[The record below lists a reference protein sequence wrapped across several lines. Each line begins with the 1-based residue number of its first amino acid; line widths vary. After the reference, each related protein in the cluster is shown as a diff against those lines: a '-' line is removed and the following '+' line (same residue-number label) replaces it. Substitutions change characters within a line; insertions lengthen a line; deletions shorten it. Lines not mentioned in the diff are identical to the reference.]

1 MTYLVV
7 SRRVGTPGEEYT
19 PASEADAQRLLAG
32 GFIRLADKVST
43 DKPPKAR
50 KVKPAPEETTSW
62 QVAPTYPTQAKY

>member
-19 PASEADAQRLLAG
+19 PANEADAQRLLAG

-43 DKPPKAR
+43 NKPPKAR
-50 KVKPAPEETTSW
+50 KVKPAPEET
-62 QVAPTYPTQAKY
+62 PNHGK

>member
-32 GFIRLADKVST
+32 GFIRLGDKVST

-50 KVKPAPEETTSW
+50 KVKPAPEEITEHGN
-62 QVAPTYPTQAKY
+62 